1 MTADLLADLMPAP
14 RDAPGWASY
23 SSVTQHNQCPQR
35 WMYDRIYGLEAI
47 PRADD
52 ARVELNF
59 GIWWQALRAADSIE
73 RGRKLGTLLEE
84 PKRLSLPDG
93 EDDFVVA
100 AHNQFLPE
108 QVLADAVDWWSR
120 QPEEHKALWDQKL
133 GDSLVSRLRALDLRW
148 HERWD
153 AELENEEPLLVEAKW
168 VRRIPGAEVELLGYI
183 DEVYRDR
190 RRNLVV
196 VRDNKTGKDS
206 PANRRTVDDMMDS
219 QTHLYAWG
227 IGPVLEPHGLK
238 VNAVAYDRVRSVRAT
253 TPKLTQTGTL
263 SKTVTQFD
271 LRTYCEWAA
280 AGQEYSGRKKD
291 GSDGGIYEL
300 DPVVV
305 EHLSSP
311 GQLEQWMVR
320 TISPLNRHLVRAHLQ
335 ASLDALKD
343 MDVSYARITK
353 RGEARRVLGDHCKWC
368 DFAGLCR
375 AQMTGGPDGTYPL
388 GDFGLRVRARR

>member
-1 MTADLLADLMPAP
+1 MTVDYLADLMPAP

-35 WMYDRIYGLEAI
+35 WMYDRIYGLEAV
-47 PRADD
+47 PRNGD
-52 ARVELNF
+52 AKVEMNF

-73 RGRKLGTLLEE
+73 RGRALGSLLVET
-84 PKRLSLPDG
+84 KRLGVPGGDIAT
-93 EDDFVVA
+93 D
-100 AHNQFLPE
+100 HP
-108 QVLADAVDWWSR
+108 LADHRLTVLHAADKWWGE
-120 QPEEHKALWDQKL
+120 QPEEHKALWLEKL
-133 GDSLVSRLRALDLRW
+133 GDTLPARLHALDERW
-148 HERWD
+148 HDRWD
-153 AELENEEPLLVEAKW
+153 DELAYEEPLLVEGKW
-168 VRRIPGAEVELLGYI
+168 VRRIPGAEVELLGYV
-183 DEVYRDR
+183 DEVYRDTK
-190 RRNLVV
+190 RNLIV

-219 QTHLYAWG
+219 QLHLYAWG
-227 IGPVLEPHGLK
+227 TAELLKSHGLT
-238 VNAVAYDRVRSVRAT
+238 VNAVAYDRIRSVRAT

-271 LRTYCEWAA
+271 LRTYVEWAA
-280 AGQEYSGRKKD
+280 AGQEYPGRAKD
-291 GSDGGIYEL
+291 GSQKGVYEL
-300 DPVVV
+300 EPAVV
-305 EHLSSP
+305 EHLSTP
-311 GQLEQWMVR
+311 AALEQWTVR
-320 TISPLNRHLVRAHLQ
+320 TLTPLNRHLVRTHLQ
-335 ASLDALKD
+335 AALDALKD